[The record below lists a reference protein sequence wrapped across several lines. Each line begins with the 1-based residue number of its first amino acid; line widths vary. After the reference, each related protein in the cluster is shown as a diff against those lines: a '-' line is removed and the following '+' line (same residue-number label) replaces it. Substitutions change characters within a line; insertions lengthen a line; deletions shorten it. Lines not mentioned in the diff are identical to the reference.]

1 MRCEREGVDGAHCTL
16 LGTVCVWVGG
26 WGVGRY
32 GCVWMCAWVFT
43 IRSTLHTT
51 RARHSACVCL
61 GVWLWVCVCMWV
73 WVFAIPNCVS
83 VL

>member
-1 MRCEREGVDGAHCTL
+1 MRGRELMVLTAHYWAQC
-16 LGTVCVWVGG
+16 VCVGG

-61 GVWLWVCVCMWV
+61 GGWLWVCVCM
-73 WVFAIPNCVS
+73 CVG
-83 VL
+83 VHVCVCVGVCNT